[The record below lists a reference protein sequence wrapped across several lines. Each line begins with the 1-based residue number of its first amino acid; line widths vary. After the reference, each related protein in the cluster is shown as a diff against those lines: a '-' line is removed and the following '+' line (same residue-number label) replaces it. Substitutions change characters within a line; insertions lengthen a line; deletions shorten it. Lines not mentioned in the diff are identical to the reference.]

1 MIAMSDTGWLLRARA
16 MGRHTMVAAIL
27 SMIGVTAAW
36 DTLNPARSTPL
47 TVLYVGAADC
57 APCHAWQR
65 GDGSIFLASAEFTRV
80 VFREVK
86 SPSLRDVLN
95 DSYWPD
101 DLRAYRDQLGRDA
114 GVPLWIVIG
123 DGRVLERG
131 FGASQWRSVILPRIK
146 ALIR

>member
-1 MIAMSDTGWLLRARA
+1 MIGMSDAGRLLRASA
-16 MGRHTMVAAIL
+16 MARHTMVAAVL
-27 SMIGVTAAW
+27 SMLGVTAAS
-36 DTLNPARSTPL
+36 DTLNPARSPPV

-57 APCHAWQR
+57 APCHAWQK
-65 GDGSIFLASAEFTRV
+65 GDGRRFLASAEFTRV

-86 SPSLRDVLN
+86 SPTLRDVLN

-101 DLRAYRDQLGRDA
+101 DLRGYRDQLGRSA

-123 DGRVLERG
+123 DGQVLERG
-131 FGASQWRSVILPRIK
+131 FGASQWQSVILPRIK

>member
-1 MIAMSDTGWLLRARA
+1 MTAMSEWLLRARA
-16 MGRHTMVAAIL
+16 TARRTVVAATL
-27 SMIGVTAAW
+27 SIIGVTAAG
-36 DTLNPARSTPL
+36 DSLNPARSAPL
-47 TVLYVGAADC
+47 TVLYVGATDC

-65 GDGSIFLASAEFTRV
+65 GDGRLFLASAEFMHV
-80 VFREVK
+80 IFREVK
-86 SPSLRDVLN
+86 SPTLREILHDR
-95 DSYWPD
+95 YWPD

>member
-1 MIAMSDTGWLLRARA
+1 MIGMSDAERPLRARA
-16 MGRHTMVAAIL
+16 TARRTMLAAIL
-27 SMIGVTAAW
+27 AMIGVTMAW
-36 DTLNPARSTPL
+36 DTLNPARSVPV

-65 GDGSIFLASAEFTRV
+65 GDGRLFLASAEFTHV
-80 VFREVK
+80 IFREVK
-86 SPSLRDVLN
+86 SPTLRDVLN

-123 DGRVLERG
+123 DGQVLERG
-131 FGASQWRSVILPRIK
+131 FGASQWRSAILPRIR
-146 ALIR
+146 ALVR